1 MGPLQER
8 LQPRAPCPY
17 PCEGRGGRRKLP
29 RENAA
34 ALRRPRILTMD
45 SPRYCN
51 SDRSIQAYF
60 SCVCRRWVSRS
71 TEGSSLASSAVLST
85 LRAVRQTAS
94 LPTKIGR
101 AHV

>member
-8 LQPRAPCPY
+8 LQPLAPGPS

-29 RENAA
+29 GENAA
-34 ALRRPRILTMD
+34 ALRRPRILAME

-51 SDRSIQAYF
+51 SERSIQAYF

-71 TEGSSLASSAVLST
+71 TEGSSLARSEEHTSELQSLMRISYTVLR
-85 LRAVRQTAS
+85 L
-94 LPTKIGR
+94 KKKK
-101 AHV
+101 